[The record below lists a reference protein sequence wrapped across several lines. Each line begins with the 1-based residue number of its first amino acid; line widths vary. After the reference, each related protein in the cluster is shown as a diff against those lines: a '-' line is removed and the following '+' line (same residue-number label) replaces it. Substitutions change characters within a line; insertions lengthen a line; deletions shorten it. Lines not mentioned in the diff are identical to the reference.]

1 VNASLVMVHYVNTQ
15 RDKGVPLR
23 EAVQEAGAARFR
35 PIVLTSMTT
44 FAGLTPLLLERS
56 VSAQF
61 LIPMAI
67 SLGFGVAF
75 SSLITLFL
83 VPSAY
88 MILEDLRRVITRRPP
103 DEESGEVTEIRLHP
117 ADGRSGSIRS
127 AG

>member
-1 VNASLVMVHYVNTQ
+1 MVHYVNTRRALGASVRQ
-15 RDKGVPLR
+15 
-23 EAVQEAGAARFR
+23 AVREAGAARFR

-88 MILEDLRRVITRRPP
+88 MILEDLRHLFSRTPP
-103 DEESGEVTEIRLHP
+103 DEEGGEVTDIRLR
-117 ADGRSGSIRS
+117 AAGSGPGGIRS